1 MAGTATYPAQIRT
14 FAGVKDFTSIV
25 LASHINDLYAEL
37 AAVQT
42 VLGTLPQNDASL
54 TSATKAWVDLKTRF
68 ASLTENDQ
76 ADAWHVFKATPQ
88 NLPKNLPDTNAITFT
103 APAHGPGADTGGI
116 WSGQGVKV
124 QRAGW
129 YDVSLW
135 ATFVGSSLDGY
146 REAGIRLNNGWLAH
160 ETAGAIVDV
169 NNPGLHMVISIAGVP
184 MNVGNTLVPVAR
196 HGCNGTLTLASAR
209 FSGHFVREL

>member
-1 MAGTATYPAQIRT
+1 MTATYPSQIRT
-14 FAGVKDFTSIV
+14 FVGVKDFTSIV
-25 LASHINDLYAEL
+25 LAQHINDLYDEINAIE
-37 AAVQT
+37 T
-42 VLGTLPQNDASL
+42 VLGALPQNDSSL
-54 TSATKAWVDLKTRF
+54 TSATKAWLDLKTRL

-88 NLPKNLPDTNAITFT
+88 NLVAGLPDNNAITFT
-103 APAHGPGADTGGI
+103 APVTGPGSDTGGL

-124 QRAGW
+124 KRAGW

-135 ATFVGSSLDGY
+135 ATFAGSNLNGY

-169 NNPGLHMVISIAGVP
+169 NNPGLHMVVGISGVP

-196 HGCNGTLTLASAR
+196 HGCAGTLTLDSAR